1 MPVRTCIGCNMKRPK
16 QELLRIVLST
26 DGHVAVDIGGRMD
39 GRGAYLCKD
48 PSCLEAALKKK
59 GLNRSFKREV
69 TATEAECLKEQFN
82 EIGQSA

>member
-1 MPVRTCIGCNMKRPK
+1 MPVRTCIGCNLKRPK

-26 DGHVAVDIGGRMD
+26 DGHVAVDMGGRMD

-48 PSCLEAALKKK
+48 LSCIEAALKKK
-59 GLNRSFKREV
+59 SLNRSFKREV

-82 EIGQSA
+82 EI